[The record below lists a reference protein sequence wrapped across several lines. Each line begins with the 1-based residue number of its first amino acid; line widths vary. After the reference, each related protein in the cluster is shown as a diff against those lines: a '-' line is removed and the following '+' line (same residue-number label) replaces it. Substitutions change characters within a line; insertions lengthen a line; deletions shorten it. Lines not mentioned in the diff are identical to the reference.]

1 MADSSTP
8 IPATMTPAEAKE
20 LVRLMNNLFQ
30 KNDDT
35 GDRIYDARGQRIKA
49 QLKRAGIRL
58 AWCRDGFASII
69 PPEARP

>member
-49 QLKRAGIRL
+49 QLK
-58 AWCRDGFASII
+58 
-69 PPEARP
+69 